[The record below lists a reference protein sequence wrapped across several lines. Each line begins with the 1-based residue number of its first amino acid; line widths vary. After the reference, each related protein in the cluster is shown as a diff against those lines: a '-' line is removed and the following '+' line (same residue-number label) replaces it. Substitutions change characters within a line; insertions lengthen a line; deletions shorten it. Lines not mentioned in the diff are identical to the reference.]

1 MEADVWAISRMPSLE
16 PRIAVV
22 GVGGAGCNIVNDIYW
37 ADPSL
42 DTVAINTD
50 KISLRGSSA
59 DKKVCLCRDVTRGEG
74 TKGDIRLGENCA
86 RAHSEEIRDAL
97 IGHDAVFIIAGM
109 GGGTG
114 TGVTP
119 VVADIA
125 HSLDMMVFTIAI
137 RPFSF
142 ETQRTKAAN
151 EGIVKA
157 SAVCPV
163 TIVIQNDKVLENAPD
178 VTMEAAF
185 KMVNRGI
192 VNFIR
197 EKKQMISDTAI
208 DHIAEIN
215 TILMDVDEHNNL
227 PLSVLIDDP
236 ISG

>member
-1 MEADVWAISRMPSLE
+1 MSRMPSIE

-22 GVGGAGCNIVNDIYW
+22 GIGGAGCNIITDIYW
-37 ADPSL
+37 ADPSM

-50 KISLRGSSA
+50 KVSLRGASA

-86 RAHSEEIRDAL
+86 RAHSEEIRDSL

-125 HSLDMMVFTIAI
+125 HSLNMMVFTIAI
-137 RPFSF
+137 KPFSF
-142 ETQRTKAAN
+142 ETQRTKAAK
-151 EGIVKA
+151 EGILKA
-157 SAVCPV
+157 SAVCPM
-163 TIVIQNDKVLENAPD
+163 TIVIENDKVLENAPD
-178 VTMEAAF
+178 ATMDSAF

-197 EKKQMISDTAI
+197 EKKKM
-208 DHIAEIN
+208 IAETAMDSLTEID
-215 TILMDVDEHNNL
+215 TMLMDIDEHNDL
-227 PLSVLIDDP
+227 PLFVLIDHP
-236 ISG
+236 TSG